1 MQLKLVESF
10 FFCKVLIFQ
19 RSVGSV
25 VSKNK
30 ARMTSWQPRYPVRAL
45 DLGLLTMS
53 SLEKM
58 FLNYSC

>member
-1 MQLKLVESF
+1 MESF

-19 RSVGSV
+19 MSVGSV

-30 ARMTSWQPRYPVRAL
+30 ARMTSWQPRYPIRAL

-58 FLNYSC
+58 FLNL